1 MNARWNQGG
10 TDVWEYPGINPNGDT
25 NSAYTGSKGRNR
37 GFVRD
42 CKEVRVTDYAWSEI
56 DGEFYVLIESRQA
69 AGWTPLEFVDFEIA
83 RRKREAASAEV
94 EFIARIAAEV
104 DDPAIRALRDVP
116 FEGAAIRSLFDVY
129 IHDDRLIYVKSPCS
143 DDDLSDRFFLHITP
157 VNLEDLAEEDKA
169 LGFGI
174 FDFYATD
181 SEIASFVTESGC
193 IVATALPEHDIQAIY
208 TGQVI
213 RVENDSGEVSWQG
226 PVWHGGAVIEHDLR

>member
-143 DDDLSDRFFLHITP
+143 DDDLSDRFFLHIAP
-157 VNLEDLAEEDKA
+157 VNFEDLAEEDKEH
-169 LGFGI
+169 GFGI

-213 RVENDSGEVSWQG
+213 RVESDSGEVSWKG
-226 PVWHGGAVIEHDLR
+226 PVWHGGAVMEHDLR